1 MSEERW
7 TSGDRWPPMGDRRAV
22 PPRDLDFSQALSW
35 ALERRGWSLAGLR
48 DRLAARGTPVSVATL
63 SYWRSGRSQPER
75 ATSLDALAE
84 VEDLLALRHGELSD
98 RLGPSRRVP
107 PSRIPPFAGRVDV
120 QPLLEAALADVGCP
134 LPQPLTEE
142 SVQHLLELDAE
153 GIPRTLAF
161 RQVIRAM
168 ADNVAAM
175 PTMVVAQEPAGDDA
189 TFHVVAGGHL
199 GREVHRREDGIFV
212 AEVVFDRPL
221 ERGETTIVE
230 VRIDLPRD
238 LSNDEFYEAYAVRR
252 AGEVMVCV
260 RFHPDRMPAT
270 VQRYRVV
277 DSVTIS
283 EDESPVRST
292 SHVYLAQDFGPGALG
307 IRWRW

>member
-1 MSEERW
+1 L
-7 TSGDRWPPMGDRRAV
+7 GDRRAV
-22 PPRDLDFSQALSW
+22 PPLDLDFSQALSW

-107 PSRIPPFAGRVDV
+107 PSRVAQFAGRVDV
-120 QPLLEAALADVGCP
+120 QSMIEAALGEIGCS
-134 LPQPLTEE
+134 LPHPIAEE
-142 SVQHLLELDAE
+142 SVQHLIELDAE
-153 GIPRTLAF
+153 GVPTTLSF
-161 RQVIRAM
+161 RQVIRATS
-168 ADNVAAM
+168 DHVTNM
-175 PTMVVAQEPAGDDA
+175 PTMIVAQEPSGGDA
-189 TFHVVAGGHL
+189 TFTVVAGGHI
-199 GREVHRREDGIFV
+199 GREVHHTQDGIFV
-212 AEVVFDRPL
+212 AEVVFDRAL
-221 ERGETTIVE
+221 DRGETAVVE
-230 VRIDLPRD
+230 IRIGLPGD
-238 LSNDEFYEAYAVRR
+238 LSDDNFYEAYAVRR

-260 RFHPDRMPAT
+260 RFHPDKLPAT
-270 VQRYRVV
+270 VQRYQVV
-277 DSVTIS
+277 DSVTS
-283 EDESPVRST
+283 AEDESPVRST

>member
-1 MSEERW
+1 MSEQRG
-7 TSGDRWPPMGDRRAV
+7 TGDGRPTTDRRAV
-22 PPRDLDFSQALSW
+22 PPHDLDFTEAFSW
-35 ALERRGWSLAGLR
+35 AIERRGWSLAGLR

-84 VEDLLALRHGELSD
+84 VEDLLALRTGELSD

-107 PSRIPPFAGRVDV
+107 PSRIAPFAGRLDV
-120 QPLLEAALADVGCP
+120 QPLLEAALAEVGCP

-142 SVQHLLELDAE
+142 SVQHLLEVDEHGAPL
-153 GIPRTLAF
+153 TVSF
-161 RQVIRAM
+161 RQVLRATT
-168 ADNVAAM
+168 DHVTNM
-175 PTMVVAQEPAGDDA
+175 PSMLVTQDPIGDDA
-189 TFHVVAGGHL
+189 TFHVVSGGRL
-199 GREVHRREDGIFV
+199 GREVHWREEGVFV
-212 AEVVFDRPL
+212 AEIVFDHPL
-221 ERGETTIVE
+221 DRGQTTIIE
-230 VRIDLPRD
+230 LRIDLPRNASTED
-238 LSNDEFYEAYAVRR
+238 FYEAYAVRR

-260 RFHPDRMPAT
+260 RFHPDRLPAA

-277 DSVTIS
+277 DSTTTA